1 MNMLQANQLTESLP
15 SRDQAL
21 STASQD
27 LFPCGT
33 KDQQTTISSKIS
45 SGKDEHNTNS
55 STYALPISYIKP
67 IMENIPIE
75 TESLSQCC
83 KEFDVPLP
91 LITQVRNIYVESLRR
106 NRDKLYSII
115 EDTPISVSRQAVAD
129 VILDDLRRLC
139 DYSRLTMNDHSLQRQ
154 DLQIYEAKYAE
165 NISTK
170 LIFIVELLTLIRS
183 YNQYVII
190 IIRQDLIDVFEAI
203 FQSHGFSYCRA
214 DLPEMTS
221 EVAENDKKITLLPTS
236 SEIKNIKPA
245 NLIIAFDSSYSQFVH
260 SKEFEK
266 VIDTFKSS
274 AFLLHLII
282 YHSVEHLEKNLEP
295 TTNIIY
301 DKLRLLR
308 LIYTIASNVGM
319 LPREYPEPPDSA
331 RLIAEYLQQSE
342 TGALWPL
349 PTLTEIDENIESTED
364 EDIPG
369 LLELL
374 EGFSEA
380 LHKVASIDST
390 PIKRLSEYNCTENPD
405 SPKRQ
410 KTGVFPKKS
419 TSWSQMMHKTNNFG
433 DKCLDQSQNG
443 FQVADNDVAF
453 NKSNNGADIHSRDYV
468 SLLLQKLNTLEI
480 QLRKRDEREI
490 ELDQTNLELEVRCL
504 DFESS
509 FKLIQPKYQEAI
521 NDRGL
526 FEHEKELALG
536 REKSLRQTLESKE
549 KQLAKTQEENVKILQ
564 DLKTAQEALSN
575 SKIPE
580 IAELQKMRLEITV
593 LKTENE
599 RLQKQIKLK
608 DSDYD
613 YMQTNYQKVSTS
625 AASLAQ
631 QIRYQEDEMKALK
644 IKAGENAFRINQIQ
658 SENAINDLQLMI
670 RGLRAEKIELERHV
684 EKLSEQ
690 YNAIMCGHPNTR
702 GSSVPR
708 SPRLNACVSSL
719 RPITRVVGGPNPMS

>member
-1 MNMLQANQLTESLP
+1 MKMLQVNQLSESLTP
-15 SRDQAL
+15 QDQTL
-21 STASQD
+21 STAPQD
-27 LFPCGT
+27 PFPCGT
-33 KDQQTTISSKIS
+33 TDQQTTISSKIS
-45 SGKDEHNTNS
+45 SGKDEHTINP
-55 STYALPISYIKP
+55 STFALPISYIKP
-67 IMENIPIE
+67 IMENISIE
-75 TESLSQCC
+75 NKPPSQCC
-83 KEFDVPLP
+83 KEYDVPLP

-115 EDTPISVSRQAVAD
+115 KDTPISVSRLAEAD
-129 VILDDLRRLC
+129 FILDDLRRLC

-170 LIFIVELLTLIRS
+170 LIFIVELLTLMRS
-183 YNQYVII
+183 YKQYVII

-203 FQSHGFSYCRA
+203 FQSHGFFYCRA
-214 DLPEMTS
+214 DLPEMIS
-221 EVAENDKKITLLPTS
+221 GIAENDLKIMLLPTS

-266 VIDTFKSS
+266 VTDTFKSS
-274 AFLLHLII
+274 AFLLHLVI
-282 YHSVEHLEKNLEP
+282 YRSVEHLEKTLEP
-295 TTNIIY
+295 TTDILY

-331 RLIAEYLQQSE
+331 RLITEYLKQSE
-342 TGALWPL
+342 TGTLWPL
-349 PTLTEIDENIESTED
+349 PTLTGMDENIENIED
-364 EDIPG
+364 EDIPD

-390 PIKRLSEYNCTENPD
+390 PIKRLSECYSTENPD

-410 KTGVFPKKS
+410 KTEFFQKKS
-419 TSWSQMMHKTNNFG
+419 IPWSQMVHKTNNFAE
-433 DKCLDQSQNG
+433 KCLDQSQNG
-443 FQVADNDVAF
+443 FQVADDSVAC
-453 NKSNNGADIHSRDYV
+453 NKSNNGADIHSRDYI
-468 SLLLQKLNTLEI
+468 SLLLQKLNSLEN

-490 ELDQTNLELEVRCL
+490 ELDQTNSELEVRCL

-536 REKSLRQTLESKE
+536 RERSLRQILVSKE
-549 KQLAKTQEENVKILQ
+549 KQLAKTQEENVKILKE
-564 DLKTAQEALSN
+564 LKTVQEALST

-593 LKTENE
+593 LKAEIE

-613 YMQTNYQKVSTS
+613 YMQTNYQKVSIS
-625 AASLAQ
+625 AASLAK
-631 QIRYQEDEMKALK
+631 QIQCQESEIKALK
-644 IKAGENAFRINQIQ
+644 IKASENAIRINQIQ
-658 SENAINDLQLMI
+658 SENAVNDLQLMI
-670 RGLRAEKIELERHV
+670 RGLRAEKIELELHV

-708 SPRLNACVSSL
+708 SPRLNPCVSSL

>member
-1 MNMLQANQLTESLP
+1 MKMLQLNQLSESLP
-15 SRDQAL
+15 PQDQAL

-27 LFPCGT
+27 TFPCGT
-33 KDQQTTISSKIS
+33 KDQQTTISSEIS
-45 SGKDEHNTNS
+45 SGKDEHSINS

-75 TESLSQCC
+75 TEPPSQCC

-91 LITQVRNIYVESLRR
+91 LITQVRDIYVETLRR
-106 NRDKLYSII
+106 NRDKLYSITK
-115 EDTPISVSRQAVAD
+115 DTPISVSRLAESN

-170 LIFIVELLTLIRS
+170 LIFIVELLTLMRS
-183 YNQYVII
+183 YKQYVII
-190 IIRQDLIDVFEAI
+190 IIRQDLIEVFEAI
-203 FQSHGFSYCRA
+203 FQSHGFFYCRA
-214 DLPEMTS
+214 DLPEIKS
-221 EVAENDKKITLLPTS
+221 GIAENDIKITLLPTS

-274 AFLLHLII
+274 AFLIHLVI
-282 YHSVEHLEKNLEP
+282 YRSVEHLEKNLEP
-295 TTNIIY
+295 TTDILY

-319 LPREYPEPPDSA
+319 LPREYPEPLDSA
-331 RLIAEYLQQSE
+331 RLITEYLKQNE
-342 TGALWPL
+342 TGAFWPL
-349 PTLTEIDENIESTED
+349 PTLTGIDENIENTED

-390 PIKRLSEYNCTENPD
+390 SIKRLSECNSTENPD

-410 KTGVFPKKS
+410 KTEVFQKKS
-419 TSWSQMMHKTNNFG
+419 IPWSQMVHKTNNFG

-443 FQVADNDVAF
+443 FQVAYDSVAC
-453 NKSNNGADIHSRDYV
+453 NKSNNGADIHSRDYI
-468 SLLLQKLNTLEI
+468 SLLLQKLNSLEI

-509 FKLIQPKYQEAI
+509 IKLIQPKYQEAI

-526 FEHEKELALG
+526 FENEKELALG
-536 REKSLRQTLESKE
+536 RERSLQQALESKE
-549 KQLAKTQEENVKILQ
+549 KQLAKTQEENINILKE
-564 DLKTAQEALSN
+564 LKTAQEALSN

-580 IAELQKMRLEITV
+580 VAELQKMRLEIIV
-593 LKTENE
+593 LKAENE

-631 QIRYQEDEMKALK
+631 QIQCQENEIKALK
-644 IKAGENAFRINQIQ
+644 IKAGENAIRINQIQ
-658 SENAINDLQLMI
+658 SENAVNDLQLMI
-670 RGLRAEKIELERHV
+670 RGLRAEKIELELHV

-708 SPRLNACVSSL
+708 SPRLNPCVSSL
-719 RPITRVVGGPNPMS
+719 RPITRVVGGPNPII